1 MTAYGLA
8 HLRQPAGPLHP
19 EVFEYLERIQA
30 TMDPY
35 GARFLVHGAPVEV
48 VEGVWPGSLV
58 LIEFPSLAAA
68 HEWYESP
75 AYREILHLRANHL
88 VGDLV
93 LVEGAGPDH
102 DSAELAGQLRR
113 LGV

>member
-30 TMDPY
+30 TMDPF
-35 GARFLVHGAPVEV
+35 GAKFLVHGAPVEV
-48 VEGVWPGSLV
+48 MEGVWPGSLV
-58 LIEFPSLAAA
+58 LIEFPSLEAA
-68 HEWYESP
+68 HKWYDSP

-88 VGDLV
+88 VGDLI
-93 LVEGAGPDH
+93 LVEGAGPEH
-102 DSAELAGQLRR
+102 DSAELAAQLRQ